1 MTVRA
6 KYDGQHD
13 GEVHVAEGKNVDNRR
28 MTSASRGQPNTT
40 TCMTVRH
47 DAEGKIAT
55 AENDTAA
62 RDDDVQPVTAHKRTY
77 SLLAGKT
84 VMTRVSDDPQ
94 EDLQLWHRGK
104 NI

>member
-1 MTVRA
+1 
-6 KYDGQHD
+6 
-13 GEVHVAEGKNVDNRR
+13 

-104 NI
+104 QIKTIEGKLQ

>member
-1 MTVRA
+1 
-6 KYDGQHD
+6 
-13 GEVHVAEGKNVDNRR
+13 

-62 RDDDVQPVTAHKRTY
+62 RDDDVRPVTAHNRTY
-77 SLLAGKT
+77 SLIAGKT
-84 VMTRVSDDPQ
+84 MTESVTIHKRIYNSGIGEKQ
-94 EDLQLWHRGK
+94 IKTIEGKLQ
-104 NI
+104 

>member
-1 MTVRA
+1 
-6 KYDGQHD
+6 
-13 GEVHVAEGKNVDNRR
+13 

-77 SLLAGKT
+77 SLIAGKT
-84 VMTRVSDDPQ
+84 MTRVSDDPQ

-104 NI
+104 NIKNDRGKITIELIGLSSARPFHKRFD